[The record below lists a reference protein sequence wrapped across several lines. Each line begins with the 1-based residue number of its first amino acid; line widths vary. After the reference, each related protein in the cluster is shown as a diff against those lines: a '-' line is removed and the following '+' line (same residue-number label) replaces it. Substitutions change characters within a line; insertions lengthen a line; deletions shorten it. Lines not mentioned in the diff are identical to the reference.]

1 MSQATASID
10 RFPLQRVMCL
20 HGEMAW
26 REAGQGEPLVLLHG
40 IGSGSA
46 SWSGQLDGLS
56 STRRVIAWDAPGY
69 GGSAPLPGSRP
80 LADDYAQVLDELLDR
95 LDVQAPVILGHSLG
109 AIVAAAWAARPGS
122 VLRHLLLASPARGY
136 GTASP
141 QTQET
146 KVRERTESVERLGV
160 EAMAAARAAA
170 LCAPGAAA
178 DVVESVRANMA
189 RVTPRGYVQGA
200 WMLAHAD
207 LSRHLSCIDAPVAV
221 LCGDLDTVTPPG
233 ACEAVALGIGSPFT
247 LLRGVGHACYLEDAT
262 QFNRALLACLEQSAL
277 TTQAERHA

>member
-20 HGEMAW
+20 HGEVAW
-26 REAGQGEPLVLLHG
+26 REAGHGDPLVLLHG

-46 SWSGQLDGLS
+46 SWSGQLAGLS
-56 STRRVIAWDAPGY
+56 ATHRVIAWDAPGY
-69 GGSAPLPGSRP
+69 GGSAPLPGSTP

-95 LDVQAPVILGHSLG
+95 LGVHAPVILGQSLG

-136 GTASP
+136 GSASP
-141 QTQET
+141 QTQEA
-146 KVRERTESVERLGV
+146 KLRERTELLERLGV
-160 EAMAAARAAA
+160 EGMATARAAA

-178 DVVESVRANMA
+178 DAVESVRANMA

-200 WMLAHAD
+200 WMLAHDD
-207 LSRHLSCIDAPVAV
+207 LSRHLSRIDAPVAV
-221 LCGDLDTVTPPG
+221 LCGDLDTVTSPA
-233 ACEAVALGIGSPFT
+233 ACEAVALGIGAPFT
-247 LLRGVGHACYLEDAT
+247 LLRGVGHACYVEDAT
-262 QFNRALLACLEQSAL
+262 RFNRALLACLEQPA
-277 TTQAERHA
+277 TQTERHA